1 MSDEDKHDLPEI
13 DEDSRETAPTIT
25 AVFRHLRSMEAGVY
39 ARLDKTVG
47 RLEEMNGRLETVI
60 GRLDKTDGRLETVI
74 GRLDKTDGRLEE
86 MNGRL
91 DKTDGRLEEM
101 NGRLERIETRLDKT
115 DTRLDEVESRLV
127 REMAEG
133 FKKLGYKLKA
143 LKYEGAGPG
152 S

>member
-1 MSDEDKHDLPEI
+1 MSDEDKQDLPEI
-13 DEDSRETAPTIT
+13 GEDSRETAPTIT

-39 ARLDKTVG
+39 A
-47 RLEEMNGRLETVI
+47 
-60 GRLDKTDGRLETVI
+60 
-74 GRLDKTDGRLEE
+74 RLDKTDGRLEE

-143 LKYEGAGPG
+143 LNTRVLEQEAECEDM
-152 S
+152 SDRIERLESNAT